1 MPEQKM
7 LRTDTVETPFAR
19 FFNFAVFSLVEVLQ
33 VNENG
38 PLRFVPSR
46 YYSLFQDLLLAQN
59 GISLPRAFNG
69 NHFSTETNQWERT
82 KNTVLVKAL
91 CCRPQPQKL
100 LYRIMSTLPTDEQLR
115 EKIKELLPTV
125 DLRICGINKFIKKLS
140 KKLGGVNLKPRS
152 AFIKEELTQA
162 INAMPDI
169 KEESGQESDEEEE
182 DVTPKKKK
190 SGGGLAAPKE
200 ISDDLAAFL
209 GQGKIMSRTEIVKM
223 LWAYVREHDLQD
235 PENKQQIL
243 LDSALKKVFGC
254 KQFSMFT
261 MNKYI
266 SAHVHPFKPVDLTVN
281 TTPKKRKTP
290 LRKSSEKKK
299 RKTGTQPPYRLSEAM
314 VSVLGKEILPRP
326 QVVSGLWEY
335 IKANDLQNPAD
346 KREIICDD
354 KLKAIFSGRKKVRTS
369 WSW

>member
-1 MPEQKM
+1 M
-7 LRTDTVETPFAR
+7 
-19 FFNFAVFSLVEVLQ
+19 
-33 VNENG
+33 
-38 PLRFVPSR
+38 
-46 YYSLFQDLLLAQN
+46 
-59 GISLPRAFNG
+59 
-69 NHFSTETNQWERT
+69 ST
-82 KNTVLVKAL
+82 L
-91 CCRPQPQKL
+91 
-100 LYRIMSTLPTDEQLR
+100 TLPTDDQLR

-125 DLRICGINKFIKKLS
+125 DLRICGINKFVKLLS

-152 AFIKEELTQA
+152 AFIKEALTQA
-162 INAMPDI
+162 INEDYQ
-169 KEESGQESDEEEE
+169 SGEEEE
-182 DVTPKKKK
+182 QSEEESEEEEVTTPKKK
-190 SGGGLAAPKE
+190 SGSGGGGGLAAPKE

-209 GQGKIMSRTEIVKM
+209 GKGKIMSRTEIVKM

-235 PENKQQIL
+235 PENKREIL
-243 LDSALKKVFGC
+243 LDSAMKKVFGC

-266 SAHVHPFKPVDLTVN
+266 SAHVHPFKPVDLTTN

-290 LRKSSEKKK
+290 LSKSSEKKK

-335 IKANDLQNPAD
+335 IKANDLQNPSD

-354 KLKAIFSGRKKVRTS
+354 KLKLIFSGKKKVRLGVGKFL
-369 WSW
+369 

>member
-1 MPEQKM
+1 
-7 LRTDTVETPFAR
+7 
-19 FFNFAVFSLVEVLQ
+19 
-33 VNENG
+33 
-38 PLRFVPSR
+38 
-46 YYSLFQDLLLAQN
+46 
-59 GISLPRAFNG
+59 
-69 NHFSTETNQWERT
+69 
-82 KNTVLVKAL
+82 
-91 CCRPQPQKL
+91 
-100 LYRIMSTLPTDEQLR
+100 MSTLPTDEQLR

-152 AFIKEELTQA
+152 AFIKEELTEA
-162 INAMPDI
+162 INAMANEDEQSG
-169 KEESGQESDEEEE
+169 EESEEEE
-182 DVTPKKKK
+182 VTTPKKKGGG
-190 SGGGLAAPKE
+190 GGGLTAPKE

-209 GQGKIMSRTEIVKM
+209 GQGKVMSRTEIVKM

-235 PENKQQIL
+235 PENKREIL
-243 LDSALKKVFGC
+243 LDSAMKKVFGC

-290 LRKSSEKKK
+290 LSKSSEKKK

-346 KREIICDD
+346 KREILCDD
-354 KLKAIFSGRKKVRTS
+354 KLKAIFSGKKKVRLELVNVVGRCIVAERNCNVH
-369 WSW
+369 

>member
-1 MPEQKM
+1 
-7 LRTDTVETPFAR
+7 
-19 FFNFAVFSLVEVLQ
+19 
-33 VNENG
+33 
-38 PLRFVPSR
+38 
-46 YYSLFQDLLLAQN
+46 
-59 GISLPRAFNG
+59 
-69 NHFSTETNQWERT
+69 
-82 KNTVLVKAL
+82 
-91 CCRPQPQKL
+91 
-100 LYRIMSTLPTDEQLR
+100 MSTLSLSLPTDEQLR

-140 KKLGGVNLKPRS
+140 KKLGGVHLKPKS
-152 AFIKEELTQA
+152 DFIKEALSEA
-162 INAMPDI
+162 INAMAG
-169 KEESGQESDEEEE
+169 EEEQSGEDSEEEE
-182 DVTPKKKK
+182 EVTPKKEKK
-190 SGGGLAAPKE
+190 SGGGGGLTAPKE

-235 PENKQQIL
+235 PENKREIL
-243 LDSALKKVFGC
+243 LDSAMKKVFGC

-290 LRKSSEKKK
+290 ISKSSEKKK

-326 QVVSGLWEY
+326 QVVSELWKY
-335 IKANDLQNPAD
+335 IKAHDLQNPSD
-346 KREIICDD
+346 KREILCDD
-354 KLKAIFSGRKKVRTS
+354 KLKKIFEGKKKVRLGGGKFCCWTVYRCKAKL
-369 WSW
+369 

>member
-1 MPEQKM
+1 
-7 LRTDTVETPFAR
+7 
-19 FFNFAVFSLVEVLQ
+19 
-33 VNENG
+33 
-38 PLRFVPSR
+38 
-46 YYSLFQDLLLAQN
+46 
-59 GISLPRAFNG
+59 
-69 NHFSTETNQWERT
+69 
-82 KNTVLVKAL
+82 
-91 CCRPQPQKL
+91 
-100 LYRIMSTLPTDEQLR
+100 MSTLSLPTDEQLR

-125 DLRICGINKFIKKLS
+125 DLRVCGINKFTKKLS
-140 KKLGGVNLKPRS
+140 KKLGGVNLKPKS
-152 AFIKEELTQA
+152 AFIKEALSEA
-162 INAMPDI
+162 INAMA
-169 KEESGQESDEEEE
+169 EEEE
-182 DVTPKKKK
+182 QSGEESEEEEEVTTPKKEKK
-190 SGGGLAAPKE
+190 SGGGGGLTAPKE

-209 GQGKIMSRTEIVKM
+209 GQGKVMSRTEIVKM

-235 PENKQQIL
+235 PENKREIL
-243 LDSALKKVFGC
+243 LDSAMKKVFGC

-290 LRKSSEKKK
+290 ISKSSEKKK

-346 KREIICDD
+346 KREILCDD
-354 KLKAIFSGRKKVRTS
+354 KLKKIFEGKKKVRLGLGKFCCRTVHRCKAKL
-369 WSW
+369 